1 MRIIQ
6 IIFCLP
12 AKRGRYFI
20 ILFPVCIQS
29 VTDST
34 PCIKT
39 PVNSPYLPLP
49 IDNKG
54 RSDIPRPC
62 IIRCNFHIMDRI
74 IFLIVFFFPDSFN
87 YHLCMIQLPCSHLPP
102 ALLRRPAPTALHP
115 RIYVFTYAPII
126 AGIARIVNY
135 FSRLPC
141 SCSNSSC
148 FSCVCCH
155 LRRASS

>member
-6 IIFCLP
+6 IISCLP

-87 YHLCMIQLPCSHLPP
+87 YHLCMIQLPCFHQQIYRLGFRSGTYDIRKSLSCLFCTIYPGP
-102 ALLRRPAPTALHP
+102 RPFRPYKYCPFMRFILRRHMKSILARTAFL
-115 RIYVFTYAPII
+115 
-126 AGIARIVNY
+126 
-135 FSRLPC
+135 
-141 SCSNSSC
+141 
-148 FSCVCCH
+148 
-155 LRRASS
+155 